1 MAIETFTI
9 TLSSTPQRLGSAT
22 SRRTYLE
29 MVVDSGTA
37 YVGGP
42 DVTSADGIPYT
53 SAADNFIVYSWWQ
66 GDTSPGESYFVVGS
80 GVVRGMENTG

>member
-1 MAIETFTI
+1 MSIQNFTI

-22 SRRTYLE
+22 SRRSYLE
-29 MVVDSGTA
+29 MAVDSGTA

-42 DVTSADGIPYT
+42 DVTSSTGIPYT
-53 SAADNFIVYSWWQ
+53 SSDDNFIVYSWWA
-66 GDTSPGESYFVVGS
+66 GDPSPGESYFVVGS